1 MRYAADLAVIRDRI
15 TAHVKGGMDLNDI
28 IAEGRSKEFDTRYGD
43 NTMFI
48 NRAAKNLTYR
58 YHP

>member
-1 MRYAADLAVIRDRI
+1 MRYTADLAVIRDRI
-15 TAHVKGGMDLNDI
+15 TAHVKAGIDLSDI
-28 IAEGRSKEFDTRYGD
+28 IAEERSKEFDARYGD

-48 NRAAKNLTYR
+48 NRAVKSLTYH